1 MGTLFNELLYRPMVN
16 ILVLLYENVTFGN
29 LGIAIIL
36 LTLVIRVVLFPIFYK
51 TAKHQRISQELQPH
65 IKRIQEEHKDNKAN
79 QTKAM
84 MDLYKKHKINPFTPI
99 FLIIL
104 QIPIIYA
111 LFKVFSHSFAD
122 ASLSE
127 EALSALY
134 NFVHPPESL
143 NFMFL
148 GMDLKM
154 KSMIVVVIAAVAQ
167 FFQGKLSIIKT
178 KKSAEDKTVSQAEA
192 MGKQMMYIGPLLT
205 LGLLWNLP
213 AAIGVYWLS
222 TTVFSIIQQVILNRH
237 MDKLHNPAVLNPKP

>member
-1 MGTLFNELLYRPMVN
+1 MSALFNELLYRPMVN
-16 ILVLLYENVTFGN
+16 ILVLLYENVTFGS

-36 LTLVIRVVLFPIFYK
+36 LTLIIRVVLFPIFFK

-65 IKRIQEEHKDNKAN
+65 IKRIQEEHKDSKAN

-84 MDLYKKHKINPFTPI
+84 MDLYKKHKINPLTPI

-111 LFKVFSHSFAD
+111 LFKVFSHSFAE
-122 ASLSE
+122 STLSE

-134 NFVHPPESL
+134 SFVTAPSSID
-143 NFMFL
+143 FYFL
-148 GMDLKM
+148 GMDLKL
-154 KSMIVVVIAAVAQ
+154 KNIIIVIVAAVAQ

-178 KKSAEDKTVSQAEA
+178 KKSLENQTVSQAEKI
-192 MGKQMMYIGPLLT
+192 GKQMMYIGPLLT
-205 LGLLWNLP
+205 LVFLWNLP

-222 TTVFSIIQQVILNRH
+222 TTVFSIIQQIFLNKH
-237 MDKLHNPAVLNPKP
+237 MEKKHDPMLKMQS